1 MNNEVKQFGR
11 IGVLMGGYSSER
23 EISLKSGH
31 AITEALR
38 RQGCDVIALDIVE
51 QDRENILSYIRQ
63 RSLDL
68 AFIALHGRLGEDGTI
83 QSVLEELN
91 VVYTGSGVV
100 SSRIAI
106 DKVLTQDL
114 FQKSGIMVPDH
125 ISLSMKDT
133 ARHARVIR
141 EIDFFPVVV
150 KPARQGSSIGI
161 SLVRAPEGL
170 AGAVREAG
178 EYDDKILVEQ
188 YIQGKELTVGV
199 LDREAL
205 PVIEIRPQGEF
216 FDFTSKYSLGRSD
229 YIIPAPLL
237 PAIAA
242 MVSQMALRAHQV
254 LGCMDFSRV
263 DFILADDG
271 VPYVLEVN
279 TIPGFTSTSLLP
291 KAAQAIGIDFDHLCL
306 RLAGLAYDKKKKIK
320 YVF

>member
-1 MNNEVKQFGR
+1 MNNDVKQFGR

-51 QDRENILSYIRQ
+51 QNRENILSYVQ
-63 RSLDL
+63 HQSLDL

-83 QSVLEELN
+83 QSILEELN

-114 FQKSGIMVPDH
+114 FHKNRIMVPDH

-133 ARHARVIR
+133 ARYARIIQ

-161 SLVRAPEGL
+161 SLVRTPEGL
-170 AGAVREAG
+170 AEAVREAG
-178 EYDDKILVEQ
+178 KYDDKILVEQ
-188 YIQGKELTVGV
+188 YIQGRELTVGI

-205 PVIEIRPQGEF
+205 PAIEIRPRGEF

-237 PAIAA
+237 PEVAA
-242 MVSQMALRAHQV
+242 MVSQMARQAHEV

-306 RLAGLAYDKKKKIK
+306 RLVGLAYDKKKKIK